1 LQHLEQIP
9 YMSTVD
15 KSGDRV
21 KKMFAEIAPRYD
33 LLNHVLSLNIDT
45 LWRSK
50 TVKALQ
56 LNQTDP
62 VLDVCTGTGDLALAI
77 ARKYGGVFPVIG
89 SDFCLPMLQR
99 ARSKQT
105 KTNPGDLNLS
115 FIEADTEQL
124 PFPDNKFQAVT
135 VAFGIRN
142 VSETKRGM
150 SEMLR
155 VCKPGG
161 VVAILE
167 FSRPTFPG
175 LSQLYDA
182 YFRWVLPKIVQSL
195 SKNDQ
200 SAYNYLPASVREFP
214 SGRAMMDLME
224 SIGLRDVKQTP
235 MTFGV
240 ATLYMGT
247 K

>member
-1 LQHLEQIP
+1 
-9 YMSTVD
+9 MSTVD

-21 KKMFAEIAPRYD
+21 KQMFAEIAPRYD

-50 TVKALQ
+50 TVRALK
-56 LNQTDP
+56 LNSIDP

-77 ARKYGGVFPVIG
+77 ARKYRGVFPVIG
-89 SDFCLPMLQR
+89 SDFCLPMLER

-105 KTNPGDLNLS
+105 TTDPGDLNLS

-124 PFPDNKFQAVT
+124 PFPDDQFQAVT

-142 VSETKRGM
+142 VSETKRGLG
-150 SEMLR
+150 EMLR
-155 VCKPGG
+155 VCKPDGI
-161 VVAILE
+161 VAILE
-167 FSRPTFPG
+167 FSRPTLPG

-182 YFRWVLPKIVQSL
+182 YFRWVLPRIGQSL

-214 SGRAMMDLME
+214 SGQAMIDLME
-224 SIGLRDVKQTP
+224 SIGLKGVKQTP

-240 ATLYMGT
+240 ATLYVGT

>member
-1 LQHLEQIP
+1 
-9 YMSTVD
+9 MSTVD

-21 KKMFAEIAPRYD
+21 KQMFAEIAPRYD

-45 LWRSK
+45 LWRNK
-50 TVKALQ
+50 TVRALK
-56 LNQTDP
+56 LNQIDP

-77 ARKYGGVFPVIG
+77 ARKYRGVFPVIG
-89 SDFCLPMLQR
+89 SDFCLPMLER

-105 KTNPGDLNLS
+105 TTDPGDLNLS

-124 PFPDNKFQAVT
+124 PFPDDQFQAVT

-142 VSETKRGM
+142 VSETTRGL

-161 VVAILE
+161 IVAILE
-167 FSRPTFPG
+167 FSRPTLPG

-182 YFRWVLPKIVQSL
+182 YFRWVLPKIGQSL

-214 SGRAMMDLME
+214 SGQAMIDLME
-224 SIGLRDVKQTP
+224 SIRLKDVKQTP

-240 ATLYMGT
+240 ATLYLGT

>member
-1 LQHLEQIP
+1 
-9 YMSTVD
+9 MSTVD
-15 KSGDRV
+15 KSGERV
-21 KKMFAEIAPRYD
+21 KQMFAEIAPRYD

-50 TVKALQ
+50 TVRALK
-56 LNQTDP
+56 LNSIDP

-77 ARKYGGVFPVIG
+77 ARKYRGVFPVIG
-89 SDFCLPMLQR
+89 SDFCLPMLER

-105 KTNPGDLNLS
+105 TTDPGDLNLS

-124 PFPDNKFQAVT
+124 PFPDDQFQAVT

-142 VSETKRGM
+142 VSETIRGLG
-150 SEMLR
+150 EMLR

-161 VVAILE
+161 IVAILE
-167 FSRPTFPG
+167 FSRPTLPG

-182 YFRWVLPKIVQSL
+182 YFRWVLPRIGQSL

-214 SGRAMMDLME
+214 SGQAMIDLME
-224 SIGLRDVKQTP
+224 SIGLKSVKQTP

-240 ATLYMGT
+240 ATLYVGT

>member
-1 LQHLEQIP
+1 
-9 YMSTVD
+9 MSTVD

-50 TVKALQ
+50 TVRALK
-56 LNQTDP
+56 LNSSDP

-77 ARKYGGVFPVIG
+77 ARKHRGVFPVIG
-89 SDFCLPMLQR
+89 SDFCLPMLER
-99 ARSKQT
+99 ARGKQT
-105 KTNPGDLNLS
+105 TNDPGDLNLS

-124 PFPDNKFQAVT
+124 PFPDNQFQAVT

-142 VSETKRGM
+142 VSETTRGLG
-150 SEMLR
+150 EMLR

-161 VVAILE
+161 TVAILE
-167 FSRPTFPG
+167 FSRPTLPG

-182 YFRWVLPKIVQSL
+182 YFRWILPRIGQSL

-214 SGRAMMDLME
+214 SGQAMIDLME
-224 SIGLRDVKQTP
+224 SIGLKQVKQTP

-240 ATLYMGT
+240 ATLYVGT

>member
-1 LQHLEQIP
+1 
-9 YMSTVD
+9 MSTVD

-21 KKMFAEIAPRYD
+21 KQMFAEIAPRYD

-45 LWRSK
+45 LWRRK
-50 TVKALQ
+50 TVRALK
-56 LNQTDP
+56 LNSIDP

-77 ARKYGGVFPVIG
+77 ARKYHGVFPVIG
-89 SDFCLPMLQR
+89 SDFCLPMLER
-99 ARSKQT
+99 ARNKQT
-105 KTNPGDLNLS
+105 TTNPGDLNLS

-124 PFPDNKFQAVT
+124 PFPDDQFQAVT

-142 VSETKRGM
+142 VSETTRGLG
-150 SEMLR
+150 EMLR

-161 VVAILE
+161 IVAILE
-167 FSRPTFPG
+167 FSRPTLPG
-175 LSQLYDA
+175 LSQFYDA
-182 YFRWVLPKIVQSL
+182 YFRWVLPRIGQSL

-200 SAYNYLPASVREFP
+200 AAYNYLPASVREFP
-214 SGRAMMDLME
+214 SGQAMIDLME
-224 SIGLRDVKQTP
+224 SIGLKGVKQTP

-240 ATLYMGT
+240 ATLYVGT

>member
-1 LQHLEQIP
+1 
-9 YMSTVD
+9 MNTVD

-21 KKMFAEIAPRYD
+21 KKMFAEIAPKYD
-33 LLNHVLSLNIDT
+33 LMNHVLSLNIDM
-45 LWRSK
+45 LWRRR
-50 TVKALQ
+50 TVRALK
-56 LNQTDP
+56 LNQIDP

-77 ARKYGGVFPVIG
+77 SRKYGGVFPVVG
-89 SDFCLPMLQR
+89 SDFCFPMLER
-99 ARSKQT
+99 ARSKQ
-105 KTNPGDLNLS
+105 KGSNLSDSNLS

-124 PFPDNKFQAVT
+124 PFPENQFQAVT

-142 VSETKRGM
+142 VSQTLRGLG
-150 SEMLR
+150 EMFR

-161 VVAILE
+161 TVAILE
-167 FSRPTFPG
+167 FSRPTFFG

-182 YFRWVLPKIVQSL
+182 YFSWVLPRIGQSF

-214 SGRAMMDLME
+214 SGQAMLDLMA
-224 SIGLRDVKQTP
+224 SVGLKQLKRTP

-240 ATLYMGT
+240 TTLYIGI

>member
-1 LQHLEQIP
+1 
-9 YMSTVD
+9 MSTVD

-21 KKMFAEIAPRYD
+21 KKLFAEIAPRYD

-50 TVKALQ
+50 TVRALK
-56 LNQTDP
+56 LNSIDP

-77 ARKYGGVFPVIG
+77 ARKYRGVFPVIG
-89 SDFCLPMLQR
+89 SDFCLPMLER

-105 KTNPGDLNLS
+105 TTDPGDLNLS

-124 PFPDNKFQAVT
+124 PFPDDQFQAVT

-142 VSETKRGM
+142 VSETRRGLG
-150 SEMLR
+150 EMLR

-161 VVAILE
+161 IVAILE
-167 FSRPTFPG
+167 FSRPTLLG

-182 YFRWVLPKIVQSL
+182 YFRWVLPRIGQSL

-214 SGRAMMDLME
+214 SGQAMIDLME
-224 SIGLRDVKQTP
+224 SIGLKGVKQTP

-240 ATLYMGT
+240 ATLYVGT

>member
-1 LQHLEQIP
+1 
-9 YMSTVD
+9 MSTVD

-21 KKMFAEIAPRYD
+21 KQMFAEIAPRYD

-45 LWRSK
+45 LWRNK
-50 TVKALQ
+50 TVRALK
-56 LNQTDP
+56 LNQIDP

-77 ARKYGGVFPVIG
+77 ARKYRGVFPVIG
-89 SDFCLPMLQR
+89 SDFCLPMLER

-105 KTNPGDLNLS
+105 TTDPGDLNLS

-124 PFPDNKFQAVT
+124 PFPDDQFQAVT

-142 VSETKRGM
+142 VSETRRGLG
-150 SEMLR
+150 EMLR

-161 VVAILE
+161 IVAILE
-167 FSRPTFPG
+167 FSRPTLPG

-182 YFRWVLPKIVQSL
+182 YFRWVLPRIGQSL

-214 SGRAMMDLME
+214 SGQAMIDLME
-224 SIGLRDVKQTP
+224 SIGLKGVKQTP

-240 ATLYMGT
+240 ATLYIGT

>member
-1 LQHLEQIP
+1 
-9 YMSTVD
+9 MSTVD

-21 KKMFAEIAPRYD
+21 KQMFAEIAPRYD

-50 TVKALQ
+50 TVRALK
-56 LNQTDP
+56 LNSIDP

-77 ARKYGGVFPVIG
+77 ARKYRGVFPVIG
-89 SDFCLPMLQR
+89 SDFCLPMLER

-105 KTNPGDLNLS
+105 TIDPGDLNLS

-124 PFPDNKFQAVT
+124 PFPDDQFQAVT

-142 VSETKRGM
+142 VSETTRGLG
-150 SEMLR
+150 EMLR

-161 VVAILE
+161 IVAILE
-167 FSRPTFPG
+167 FSRPTLPG

-182 YFRWVLPKIVQSL
+182 YFRWVLPRIGQSL

-214 SGRAMMDLME
+214 SGQAMIELME
-224 SIGLRDVKQTP
+224 SIGLKGVKQTP

-240 ATLYMGT
+240 ATLYVGT

>member
-1 LQHLEQIP
+1 
-9 YMSTVD
+9 MSTVD

-21 KKMFAEIAPRYD
+21 KKLFAEIAPRYD

-50 TVKALQ
+50 TVRALK
-56 LNQTDP
+56 LNSIDP

-77 ARKYGGVFPVIG
+77 ARKYRGVFPVIG
-89 SDFCLPMLQR
+89 SDFCLPMLER

-105 KTNPGDLNLS
+105 TTDPGDLNLS

-124 PFPDNKFQAVT
+124 PFPDDQFQAVT

-142 VSETKRGM
+142 VSETIRGLG
-150 SEMLR
+150 EMLR

-161 VVAILE
+161 IVAILE
-167 FSRPTFPG
+167 FSRPILPG

-182 YFRWVLPKIVQSL
+182 YFRWVLPRIGQSL

-214 SGRAMMDLME
+214 SGQAMIDLME
-224 SIGLRDVKQTP
+224 SIGLKGVKQTP

-240 ATLYMGT
+240 ATLYVGT

>member
-1 LQHLEQIP
+1 
-9 YMSTVD
+9 MNTVD

-21 KKMFAEIAPRYD
+21 KKMFAEIAPKYD
-33 LLNHVLSLNIDT
+33 LMNHVLSLNIDT
-45 LWRSK
+45 LWRNR
-50 TVKALQ
+50 TVRSLT
-56 LNQTDP
+56 LNRSDP

-77 ARKYGGVFPVIG
+77 ARKNKGDFPVIG
-89 SDFCLPMLQR
+89 TDFCFPMLER
-99 ARSKQT
+99 ARRKQT
-105 KTNPGDLNLS
+105 TTDPGDLNLS

-124 PFPDNKFQAVT
+124 PFPDNLFQAVT

-142 VSETKRGM
+142 VSETIRGLN
-150 SEMLR
+150 EMRR

-161 VVAILE
+161 RVVILE
-167 FSRPTFPG
+167 FSRPTWPG

-182 YFRWVLPKIVQSL
+182 YFRWVLPKIGQTL

-214 SGRAMMDLME
+214 SGQAMLDLMA
-224 SIGLRDVKQTP
+224 SIGLRDLTQTP

-240 ATLYMGT
+240 ATLYVGT

>member
-1 LQHLEQIP
+1 
-9 YMSTVD
+9 MSTVD

-50 TVKALQ
+50 TVRALK
-56 LNQTDP
+56 LNSIDP

-77 ARKYGGVFPVIG
+77 ARKYRGVFPVIG
-89 SDFCLPMLQR
+89 SDFCLPMLER

-105 KTNPGDLNLS
+105 TTDPGDLNLS

-124 PFPDNKFQAVT
+124 PFPDDQFQAVT

-142 VSETKRGM
+142 VSETKRGLG
-150 SEMLR
+150 EMLR

-161 VVAILE
+161 IVAILE
-167 FSRPTFPG
+167 FSRPTLPG

-182 YFRWVLPKIVQSL
+182 YFRWVLPRIGQSL

-214 SGRAMMDLME
+214 SGQAMIDLME
-224 SIGLRDVKQTP
+224 SIGLKGVKQTP

-240 ATLYMGT
+240 ATLYVGT

>member
-1 LQHLEQIP
+1 
-9 YMSTVD
+9 MSTVD

-50 TVKALQ
+50 TVRALK
-56 LNQTDP
+56 LNSIDP

-77 ARKYGGVFPVIG
+77 ARKYRGVFPVIG
-89 SDFCLPMLQR
+89 SDFCLPMLER

-105 KTNPGDLNLS
+105 TTDPGDLNLS

-124 PFPDNKFQAVT
+124 PFPDDQFQAVT

-142 VSETKRGM
+142 VSETIRGLG
-150 SEMLR
+150 EMLR

-161 VVAILE
+161 IVAILE
-167 FSRPTFPG
+167 FSRPTLPG

-182 YFRWVLPKIVQSL
+182 YFRWVLPRIGQSL

-214 SGRAMMDLME
+214 SGQAMIDLME
-224 SIGLRDVKQTP
+224 SIGLKGVKQTP

-240 ATLYMGT
+240 ATLYVGA